1 MPSGDRTS
9 AGALE
14 MSLRVFFGSLV
25 AALALNASSAVAQD
39 YPTRTIT
46 AIVPFPPG
54 GPVDTITRIVGE
66 HMSRTLGQPIV
77 VENVAGAGGTTGS
90 TRAMRAVPDG
100 YTIMTGHMGTHA
112 AAVGAYPDL
121 AYDPRRDFEPLALL
135 ASTPTL
141 IYARKD
147 FPPNDL
153 KEFGTYVK
161 ANAGKLNNAHSGV
174 GSVAYTTCLLLNH
187 ILGVKPTMIPY
198 NGGAPALNALV
209 AGQVDYMCDQII
221 NGMSQV
227 QSGQIKGY
235 AIATPTRHPL
245 LPDVPTT
252 AEAGLPDYQASAW
265 NAMFAPK
272 GTSKPIIAKLNAA
285 IVKALDDATVR
296 KRLLEI
302 GSDIPDAAAR
312 TPEALAALVR
322 SEVDKW
328 TPIVKAAA
336 TAK

>member
-1 MPSGDRTS
+1 
-9 AGALE
+9 
-14 MSLRVFFGSLV
+14 MSLRIYSGLLV
-25 AALALNASSAVAQD
+25 AALTLNAGLAVAQD

-54 GPVDTITRIVGE
+54 GPTDTITRIVGE

-90 TRAMRAVPDG
+90 TRAMRATPDG
-100 YTIMTGHMGTHA
+100 YTILTGHMGTHA

-121 AYDPRRDFEPLALL
+121 AYDPRTDFEPLALL
-135 ASTPTL
+135 AGTPTL
-141 IYARKD
+141 LYARKD
-147 FPPNDL
+147 FPAKDL
-153 KEFGTYVK
+153 KEFLVYVK

-187 ILGVKPTMIPY
+187 LLGVKPTLIPY

-221 NGMSQV
+221 NGMAQV

-235 AIATPTRHPL
+235 AIATPNRHPL
-245 LPDVPTT
+245 LPDVPTSR
-252 AEAGLPDYQASAW
+252 EAGLPDFQASAW

-272 GTSKPIIAKLNAA
+272 GTPKPIVAKLNAA
-285 IVKALDDATVR
+285 AVKALDDATVR
-296 KRLLEI
+296 RRLLEI
-302 GSDIPDAAAR
+302 GSDIPDAAGR

-328 TPIVKAAA
+328 TPITRAAA